1 MCTYTMQNWI
11 IGQVRQLCLISQFQH
26 VVKFLCF
33 FLKRLHDRKPYHLSS
48 ETWALLLQPLKVKW
62 IFNVC
67 GPLYTRTSFLWFFN
81 PIIFVSSY
89 FKNNQDNEVI
99 SEEAL
104 NKASQARLIPFF
116 VKPDNRT
123 GTTTALGALFRSSWV
138 CRAHFETQIF
148 PIVTEFLAPGKQW
161 FVFVLFLT

>member
-1 MCTYTMQNWI
+1 MSKWFEKNPLGMCTYTMQNWI

-48 ETWALLLQPLKVKW
+48 ETWALLLQPSKANW
-62 IFNVC
+62 IFQC
-67 GPLYTRTSFLWFFN
+67 LRASLYLSFLWVFN
-81 PIIFVSSY
+81 PIIFVSS
-89 FKNNQDNEVI
+89 FLKKNQDKEVI
-99 SEEAL
+99 SEGAL

-138 CRAHFETQIF
+138 CRAHFETQI
-148 PIVTEFLAPGKQW
+148 
-161 FVFVLFLT
+161 